1 MKRPII
7 LPNLLIM
14 AFILAYPVTGVSASR
29 NTSGDF
35 DFYVLALSW
44 SPDFCAGQGGKDS
57 EQCGPGRNPGFV
69 LHGLWPQYRKGFPQN
84 CSSVPF
90 PSSLKREF
98 PDLFPNDRLYA
109 HEWRRHGTCSGL
121 APRDYLSLT
130 QKLKQ
135 TAPIP
140 PRYRHLRE
148 PVRTTTAALKKEF
161 RVVGAGLPESGM
173 AVFCSGSGRFLKEVF
188 LCYNRQGKPA
198 ACSPE
203 ILFKSARSCRQPDF
217 LIRPGRLTKTAGQRR
232 TAWRTENYA

>member
-1 MKRPII
+1 MKKHII
-7 LPNLLIM
+7 LSALVIM
-14 AFILAYPVTGVSASR
+14 AFILAYPVYGGSASR
-29 NTSGDF
+29 NGSGDF

-44 SPDFCAGQGGKDS
+44 SPDFCAGRGGSDS

-69 LHGLWPQYRKGFPQN
+69 LHGVWPQYQKGFPQN

-90 PSSLKREF
+90 PSPLKQEF
-98 PDLFPNDRLYA
+98 PGLFPNERLYA

-121 APRDYLSLT
+121 STREYLSVA

-135 TAPIP
+135 AAPLP

-161 RVVGAGLPESGM
+161 KVVDASLPDNGM
-173 AVFCSGSGRFLKEVF
+173 AMFCSGSGRFLKEVF
-188 LCYNRQGKPA
+188 LCYNRQGKPT

-203 ILFKSARSCRQPDF
+203 IMTKSARSCRQSDF
-217 LIRPGRLTKTAGQRR
+217 LIRPGR
-232 TAWRTENYA
+232 